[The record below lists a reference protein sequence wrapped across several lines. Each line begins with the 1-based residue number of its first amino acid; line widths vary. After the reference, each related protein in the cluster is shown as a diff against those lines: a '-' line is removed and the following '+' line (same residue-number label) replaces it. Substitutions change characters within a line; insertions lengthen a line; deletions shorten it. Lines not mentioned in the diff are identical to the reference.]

1 MASSKRDQIYAKGQ
15 PSLADFT
22 FDSQVAEV
30 FDDMARRSIPGYELI
45 LATLADL
52 APRVVTAGSHVY
64 DLGCAL
70 GAATHAVR
78 QGLGKTAAR
87 LIAVDNSAAMVERC
101 QRHLA
106 SWRSPLAVEVRCED
120 IRTTAMNNASLVL
133 LNFTLQFVP
142 PEERQAQLARI
153 FDALNPGGVLLL
165 AEKIR
170 IEPASM
176 DELIVDLHHSFKRR
190 NGYSEL
196 EISQKRTALEKVMR
210 IDSLNTHS
218 QRLMA
223 AGFTPVVTAVQAL
236 NFVAL
241 LAIKPGADA

>member
-1 MASSKRDQIYAKGQ
+1 MTTHKRDQIYAQDQGE
-15 PSLADFT
+15 LGDFC

-30 FDDMARRSIPGYELI
+30 FDDMARRSIPGYEQI
-45 LATLADL
+45 LATLSDL

-78 QGLGKTAAR
+78 QGLGQTPAK
-87 LIAVDNSAAMVERC
+87 LFAVDNSAAMAERC

-120 IRTTAMNNASLVL
+120 IRTTAMSNASLVL

-142 PEERQAQLARI
+142 PDERHSQLTRI
-153 FDALNPGGVLLL
+153 FNALNPGGMLLL

-170 IEPASM
+170 IEPAAM
-176 DELIVDLHHSFKRR
+176 NELIVELYHNFKRR

-196 EISQKRTALEKVMR
+196 EISQKRSALENVMR
-210 IDSLNTHS
+210 IDSLETH
-218 QRLMA
+218 QERLA
-223 AGFTPVVTAVQAL
+223 AVGFTPVITLVQTL

-241 LAIKPGADA
+241 LAIKPEASA

>member
-1 MASSKRDQIYAKGQ
+1 MATSKRDQIYAQDLPHLG
-15 PSLADFT
+15 DFS

-78 QGLGKTAAR
+78 QGLGPTPAQ
-87 LIAVDNSAAMVERC
+87 LIAVDNSAAMAERC

-106 SWRSPLAVEVRCED
+106 SWRSPLSVEVRCED
-120 IRTTAMNNASLVL
+120 IRTTAMSNASLVL

-142 PEERQAQLARI
+142 PEERQAQLERI
-153 FDALNPGGVLLL
+153 FAALNPGGVLLL

-170 IEPASM
+170 VEPASM
-176 DELIVDLHHSFKRR
+176 NELVVELHHSFKRR

-196 EISQKRTALEKVMR
+196 EISQKRSALENVMR
-210 IDSLNTHS
+210 IDSLETHQ
-218 QRLMA
+218 QRLA
-223 AGFTPVVTAVQAL
+223 AVGFTPVVTAVQAL

-241 LAIKPGADA
+241 LAIKPGAGA

>member
-1 MASSKRDQIYAKGQ
+1 MKQALLIMAAM
-15 PSLADFT
+15 T
-22 FDSQVAEV
+22 
-30 FDDMARRSIPGYELI
+30 
-45 LATLADL
+45 TLAAPAMADEAL
-52 APRVVTAGSHVY
+52 AKAKN
-64 DLGCAL
+64 CMAC
-70 GAATHAVR
+70 HAVDKKLV
-78 QGLGKTAAR
+78 GPAYKDVAKKYAGDAKAA
-87 LIAVDNSAAMVERC
+87 DK
-101 QRHLA
+101 
-106 SWRSPLAVEVRCED
+106 
-120 IRTTAMNNASLVL
+120 
-133 LNFTLQFVP
+133 
-142 PEERQAQLARI
+142 
-153 FDALNPGGVLLL
+153 L

>member
-1 MASSKRDQIYAKGQ
+1 MSSSSRDRIYRTPQ
-15 PSLADFT
+15 PKLVNFS
-22 FDSQVAEV
+22 FDNQVAEV

-52 APRVVTAGSHVY
+52 APKVVTSGSHVY

-70 GAATHAVR
+70 GAATHAIR
-78 QGLGKTAAR
+78 QGLGKADAR
-87 LIAVDNSAAMVERC
+87 LFAVDNSPAMVERC

-120 IRTTAMNNASLVL
+120 IRSSELSNASLVAM
-133 LNFTLQFVP
+133 NFTLQFLEP
-142 PEERQAQLARI
+142 DERLALLERI
-153 FDALNPGGVLLL
+153 HAALNPGGVLLL

-170 IEPASM
+170 IEPAAA
-176 DELIVDLHHSFKRR
+176 DQLISDLHLQFKRR

-196 EISQKRTALEKVMR
+196 EISQKRSALEKVMR
-210 IDSLNTHS
+210 IDSLSTHQ
-218 QRLMA
+218 QRLSA
-223 AGFTPVVTAVQAL
+223 AGFSSVVPCIQAL

-241 LAIKPGADA
+241 LAFKA